1 MRLANAR
8 MLNQKMVPVYH
19 LFLYLLF
26 LYHLFLLQ
34 GVAILLQPQLLVKA
48 DAPATPEAAAATE
61 APEANPGAPQD
72 VRVYS
77 FQLRIWTPVFEN
89 MIAEDSD
96 L

>member
-1 MRLANAR
+1 
-8 MLNQKMVPVYH
+8 MLNQKWFLYH
-19 LFLYLLF
+19 LFLYHLFLYHMF

-34 GVAILLQPQLLVKA
+34 GVAVLLQPQLVVKA
-48 DAPATPEAAAATE
+48 EDAPATPEAAAATE